1 MSQMI
6 RTQNGL
12 KYTLSDDM
20 YYSLMNAALFEKDDD
35 VWGMTNLLTEVSA
48 NVPTFVGWLT
58 FVILSFAAPIEWYM
72 VVVYSGLANLCG
84 YAIHRQLWLLKN
96 PIVLMPLTLFN
107 LLTFKRLDWISI
119 LAISIW
125 QLHHWEAAPIYI
137 VAGLV
142 IMMVL
147 FGSHESREYFNDSA
161 AKLVIKMMKDKY
173 GDE

>member
-35 VWGMTNLLTEVSA
+35 VWGMTNLLIEVSA

-84 YAIHRQLWLLKN
+84 YAIHRQLWLLK
-96 PIVLMPLTLFN
+96 IRLF
-107 LLTFKRLDWISI
+107 
-119 LAISIW
+119 
-125 QLHHWEAAPIYI
+125 
-137 VAGLV
+137 
-142 IMMVL
+142 
-147 FGSHESREYFNDSA
+147 
-161 AKLVIKMMKDKY
+161 
-173 GDE
+173 